1 MANIVKYNS
10 RITLKYDSLTEW
22 NKVKA
27 SFIPLKGE
35 VCVVNPSENLAAG
48 AGCLIKVGD
57 GKTTFEKLPYL
68 SGLAADVYDWAKA
81 KDVEY
86 NDDNSH
92 IEFKKSNGDVIDFVD
107 LSSIT
112 SAISNLGERVK
123 DNEDDLAK
131 IPGMIETAV
140 DTLGES
146 LVKDFDNVTII
157 KNISYNKDE
166 NTVSYETQPIRSGD
180 TSHKGLVRLYDGVD
194 KTDDTLAATANAVH
208 TANEEA
214 KSAGS
219 AAAAALDTANAIIS
233 GTDKTAAYRAVR
245 DGKDNVIETYYATAD
260 DLKKLSNALDDVSN
274 VMNFEGV
281 VKVDPTTI
289 TSGYNNGDVVIY
301 GSKEYVYNGNKTS
314 GAFVEFGDTST
325 QNQAIERLESAVAG
339 IKSYATISGDSG
351 DPTTAEV
358 VNDELTISGG
368 DKLTTVVAKDTV
380 TINHDPT
387 TVSTPTSTDI
397 VELTPSVN
405 TDTFTAIDSINYD
418 DYGHVTSFNTKTVT
432 VDVTDINS
440 AISNLGT
447 SLGELKYFS
456 KINGHAADEANDEFT
471 IAKGTAIDVADS
483 TEDNKI
489 TIAHANVTRSDGTK
503 STLTPAHSD
512 TFEIVESVTTNDQ
525 GHVTKVQPRT
535 IQLPAAYDDSRLSSR
550 VTKLENNTWKTVTRN
565 KVTQVDDNTN
575 GNFTTGL
582 QDSEGNSTLNKSD
595 LTIGTD
601 VIGYIIWDCGSASK
615 NI

>member
-86 NDDNSH
+86 NDGNSH
-92 IEFKKSNGDVIDFVD
+92 IEFKKSNGEVIDFVD

-112 SAISNLGERVK
+112 SAISDLEGRVG
-123 DNEDDLAK
+123 DFEGDFAK
-131 IPGMIETAV
+131 IPDIIEDVV

-146 LVKDFDNVTII
+146 LVKDFDDVTII

-166 NTVSYETQPIRSGD
+166 NKVSYETQTIRSGD
-180 TSHKGLVRLYDGVD
+180 TSNKGLVQLYDGVD
-194 KTDDTLAATANAVH
+194 SIDSTLAATANAVY

-219 AAAAALDTANAIIS
+219 VASTALGKANAIIN
-233 GTDKTAAYRAVR
+233 GTDETAAYRATR
-245 DGKDNVIETYYATAD
+245 DRKDNIIDDTYATKDA
-260 DLKKLSNALDDVSN
+260 LKELSDALEDVSN

-281 VKVDPTTI
+281 VEVDPTTI
-289 TSGYNNGDVVIY
+289 TSGYKNGDVVIY
-301 GSKEYVYNGNKTS
+301 GSKEYVFNGKTS
-314 GAFVEFGDTST
+314 KFVEFGDTST
-325 QNQAIERLESAVAG
+325 QNQAIENLESAVAG
-339 IKSYATISGDSG
+339 IISYATISGDFG
-351 DPTTAEV
+351 DPTTADV

-368 DKLTTVVAKDTV
+368 DKLTTVVTKDTV
-380 TINHDPT
+380 TINHDET
-387 TVSTPTSTDI
+387 EVSTPTSTDT

-405 TDTFTAIDSINYD
+405 TDTFTAIDSISYD
-418 DYGHVTSFNTKTVT
+418 AYGHVTSFNTKTVT

-447 SLGELKYFS
+447 DLGNLKYFS
-456 KINGHAADEANDEFT
+456 KINGHVADKASDEFT
-471 IAKGTAIDVADS
+471 IAKGTAIDVVDS
-483 TEDNKI
+483 TDDDKI
-489 TIAHANVTRSDGTK
+489 VIAHANVTCSKGTK
-503 STLTPAHSD
+503 STLTPTHSD
-512 TFEIVESVTTNDQ
+512 TFDIIESVTINDQ
-525 GHVTKVQPRT
+525 GHVPAVQPRT
-535 IQLPAAYDDSRLSSR
+535 IQLPAAYDDSSLSSS
-550 VTKLENNTWKTVTRN
+550 VTELENNTWKTATRN
-565 KVTQVDDNTN
+565 KVTQVDDNAN

-582 QDSEGNSTLNKSD
+582 QDSKGNSTLNKSD
-595 LTIGTD
+595 ITIGTD

>member
-112 SAISNLGERVK
+112 SAISDLGERVG
-123 DNEDDLAK
+123 DLEDDFAE
-131 IPGMIETAV
+131 IPGIIDGAV

-146 LVKDFDNVTII
+146 LGKTFDDVTII
-157 KNISYNKDE
+157 KSISYNKGE
-166 NTVSYETQPIRSGD
+166 NKVSYETQTIPSGD
-180 TSHKGLVRLYDGVD
+180 TSNKGLVQLYDGVD
-194 KTDDTLAATANAVH
+194 KADSTLAATAKAVY

-219 AAAAALDTANAIIS
+219 VASTALDTANAIIS
-233 GTDKTAAYRAVR
+233 GTDGTVAYRATR
-245 DGKDNVIETYYATAD
+245 DGKNNVIETYYATAD
-260 DLKKLSNALDDVSN
+260 DLKKLSDALDDVSN

-281 VKVDPTTI
+281 VEVDPTTI

-301 GSKEYVYNGNKTS
+301 GSKEYVFNGKTS
-314 GAFVEFGDTST
+314 KFVEFGDTST
-325 QNQAIERLESAVAG
+325 QNQAIEDLESAVAD
-339 IKSYATISGDSG
+339 IKSYATIKGDSG
-351 DPTTAEV
+351 TTTAAV
-358 VNDELTISGG
+358 VNDELTISGRN
-368 DKLTTVVAKDTV
+368 KLTATVTKDTV
-380 TINHDPT
+380 TIDHDPT
-387 TVSTPTSTDI
+387 TVSTPTSTDT

-405 TDTFTAIDSINYD
+405 TDTFTAIDSISYD

-447 SLGELKYFS
+447 SLGNLKYFS
-456 KINGHAADEANDEFT
+456 KINGHTAEKPSDEFT
-471 IAKGTAIDVADS
+471 VAGGTTIDVTDS
-483 TEDNKI
+483 TEDDKI

-503 STLTPAHSD
+503 TTLTPAHSG
-512 TFEIVESVTTNDQ
+512 TFEIIESVTTNAQ

-535 IQLPAAYDDSRLSSR
+535 IQLPAAYDDSSLSSR
-550 VTKLENNTWKTVTRN
+550 VIELENNTWKTVTRN

-582 QDSEGNSTLNKSD
+582 QDSKGNSTLNKSD